1 MQRHIDAA
9 LLLLATHLAARHTES
24 LLAKRALFVL
34 LAVLSVSCS
43 KTTYTNGVLNLVQVE
58 PGLWRSGQPI
68 AASEW
73 VYLKGQGVH
82 HVVKLNFDSEG
93 SDGGATAIGLDVH
106 LLSIQPEGD
115 KDLFDNI
122 SNTFVRPEVS
132 KLVEAEKVIAAG
144 GGVLVHCTH
153 GQDRTGLVIGIHR
166 VMHEHMSKDDAYHE
180 MVENHFHPE
189 LHGLHEFWENFDG
202 TLSAVTL
209 K

>member
-1 MQRHIDAA
+1 MQRHIDAV

-73 VYLKGQGVH
+73 AYLKGERDH
-82 HVVKLNFDSEG
+82 HVVKLNLDSAG
-93 SDGGATAIGLDVH
+93 SDRGATAVGRRVP

-115 KDLFDNI
+115 Q
-122 SNTFVRPEVS
+122 EVFS
-132 KLVEAEKVIAAG
+132 TI
-144 GGVLVHCTH
+144 
-153 GQDRTGLVIGIHR
+153 R
-166 VMHEHMSKDDAYHE
+166 
-180 MVENHFHPE
+180 N
-189 LHGLHEFWENFDG
+189 
-202 TLSAVTL
+202 
-209 K
+209 